1 MLTDKKDILEKHR
14 HLIEKLRE
22 YAPFDF
28 EKEERTCY
36 FLGANVAL
44 VEVGFDYHERNIV
57 LEAAKAESDVFEE

>member
-28 EKEERTCY
+28 K
-36 FLGANVAL
+36 
-44 VEVGFDYHERNIV
+44 
-57 LEAAKAESDVFEE
+57 SDVFEE